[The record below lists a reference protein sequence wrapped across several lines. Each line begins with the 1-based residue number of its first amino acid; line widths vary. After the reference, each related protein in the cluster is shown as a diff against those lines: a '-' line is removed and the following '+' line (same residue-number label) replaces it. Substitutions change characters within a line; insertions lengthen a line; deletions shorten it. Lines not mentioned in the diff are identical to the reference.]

1 MNLRPV
7 PIDLVAG
14 QRSMAPLAAVARTAR
29 SGALPATMALRRLS
43 SEICSCRGKRSGD
56 RRNARR
62 QDVRS
67 APDRRRPSRLAAR
80 NHPHPSRRSQ
90 TSKAFRQ
97 AEGREPVPRL
107 NRTGIRPGCERLAPA
122 STDGCGPAA
131 EREVNA
137 PFIRLDPGPI
147 QKRADLARMSD
158 GLEVTKGVP
167 EEDTRSQGKDQ
178 RRGAT
183 PDRPGSRDNQETGR
197 LQTHPRES
205 AKI

>member
-1 MNLRPV
+1 
-7 PIDLVAG
+7 
-14 QRSMAPLAAVARTAR
+14 
-29 SGALPATMALRRLS
+29 MALRRLS

-67 APDRRRPSRLAAR
+67 APDRRRPSRAGG
-80 NHPHPSRRSQ
+80 PQPPSSFAQVPNVKSRPSSGRSC
-90 TSKAFRQ
+90 
-97 AEGREPVPRL
+97 PPRL

-131 EREVNA
+131 EREVNV

-158 GLEVTKGVP
+158 DLEVTKGVP
-167 EEDTRSQGKDQ
+167 EADTRSQGKDQ
-178 RRGAT
+178 QGE
-183 PDRPGSRDNQETGR
+183 PRPTGR
-197 LQTHPRES
+197 EAGTIKKPAACRLLPGRVKKSNALPSGPYVWKPT
-205 AKI
+205 